1 MAFVSASFSNKK
13 LQNRRYTSE
22 RASVTQEAF
31 TSVLDINA
39 NEIFTDVR
47 YIPTSSAGIP
57 FSGSSQAGFI
67 VSASYTDP
75 TVSPDLPV
83 LKYWWRHKLKPAG
96 TSTQRDTYFFVETE
110 PTNVLTDTTGGSQ
123 LIQADQLT
131 NFISP
136 KYISQNFASDT
147 VNLADTDGT
156 PGYNIVLFESTN
168 SDPANINPAT
178 DTISTSAYV
187 FDYKTGIVSFTTARA
202 DNKWVF
208 ATAYQ
213 YIGRTLGS
221 QISDGTLGGGA
232 SSWSEL
238 TGIPSGLLSSSAQI
252 ASNISGSLGANATF
266 IRSLTAD
273 KVSGSLGPN
282 AAFLRALTATKV
294 SGSWQSQYFS
304 TLSAAKISGSLG
316 SNATLIRS
324 LTAAG
329 ISGSLGSN
337 ATFIRSLTATKVSG
351 SFTRASSSFST
362 RVTTIESRV
371 NQAVNTDSNVTFGGL
386 SVTGDATINGNLTV
400 NGGLTAINSTNIN
413 VKDVFVRIASGSAGV
428 NVDGGLFIQSGSSAN
443 SGSAFYHDAGDQRW
457 AVAKHMREADTDL
470 SSKSYI
476 SRSFIVTTTAA
487 AGAPDEAD
495 VRYGYGEI
503 YINESNG
510 DIYIR
515 TKTT

>member
-57 FSGSSQAGFI
+57 FSGSSQAGYI

-75 TVSPDLPV
+75 TVSPDLPI

-110 PTNVLTDTTGGSQ
+110 PTNVSTDTTGGSQ

-156 PGYNIVLFESTN
+156 PGYNIVLFESTDSN
-168 SDPANINPAT
+168 PANINPAT
-178 DTISTSAYV
+178 DTIPTSTYV

-202 DNKWVF
+202 DTKWVF

-252 ASNISGSLGANATF
+252 ASNISGSLGPNASF

-282 AAFLRALTATKV
+282 ASFIRALTANKV
-294 SGSWQSQYFS
+294 SGS
-304 TLSAAKISGSLG
+304 LG
-316 SNATLIRS
+316 PNASLIRS

-337 ATFIRSLTATKVSG
+337 ATFIRTLTATKVSG
-351 SFTRASSSFST
+351 SFTRASASFST
-362 RVTTIESRV
+362 RVTTIEGRV
-371 NQAVNTDSNVTFGGL
+371 NQAVNTDSDVQFSGL
-386 SVTGDATINGNLTV
+386 YVTGNTTIDGNLTV

-413 VKDVFVRIASGSAGV
+413 VEDVFVRIASGSAGI

-443 SGSAFYHDAGDQRW
+443 SGSALYHDAGDQRW

-470 SSKSYI
+470 SSKLYI

-515 TKTT
+515 TKTP

>member
-1 MAFVSASFSNKK
+1 MAFVSSSFANKK
-13 LQNRRYTSE
+13 LQDRRYTNNT
-22 RASVTQEAF
+22 VPITGEAF

-39 NEIFTDVR
+39 NEVYTDVK

-57 FSGSSQAGFI
+57 FSGSSQAGYI

-83 LKYWWRHKLKPAG
+83 LKYWYRHKLTPAG
-96 TSTQRDTYFFVETE
+96 TGVDRQAYFFLSTQ
-110 PTNVLTDTTGGSQ
+110 PATTTTTVGSYTPV
-123 LIQADQLT
+123 QATQVT

-136 KYISQNFASDT
+136 KYIGQFNA
-147 VNLADTDGT
+147 ADTLNDADAAST
-156 PGYNIVLFESTN
+156 PGYKVILFKKTSTN
-168 SDPANINPAT
+168 PADINRIADKIPET
-178 DTISTSAYV
+178 DYV
-187 FDYKTGIVSFTTARA
+187 FDYKTGVVSFNTAPA
-202 DNKWVF
+202 TNEYVF

-252 ASNISGSLGANATF
+252 ASNISGSLGANASF

-282 AAFLRALTATKV
+282 ATFIRALTANKV
-294 SGSWQSQYFS
+294 SGSWQSQYFN
-304 TLSAAKISGSLG
+304 TLSAVKISGSLG

-329 ISGSLGSN
+329 ISGSLGPN
-337 ATFIRSLTATKVSG
+337 ATFIRTLTATKVSG
-351 SFTRASSSFST
+351 SFTRASASFST
-362 RVTTIESRV
+362 RVTTIEGRV
-371 NQAVNTDSNVTFGGL
+371 NQAVNTTSNVTFAGL
-386 SVTGDATINGNLTV
+386 NVTGNTTIDGNLTV

-413 VKDVFVRIASGSAGV
+413 VEDAFVRIASGSASV

-443 SGSAFYHDAGDQRW
+443 SGSALYHDAGDQRW

-470 SSKSYI
+470 SSKTYI

-515 TKTT
+515 TKTP